1 MVQVKYIGKHQP
13 NCTINTSP
21 DKAKELVAT
30 GAYAYAE
37 KPVEDKPLS
46 VEDKPL
52 SVEDKPLSVEKTAIK
67 K

>member
-46 VEDKPL
+46 VEKV
-52 SVEDKPLSVEKTAIK
+52 VEDKPLSIK

>member
-13 NCTINTSP
+13 NCVINTSH

-30 GAYAYAE
+30 GAYAYVN

-52 SVEDKPLSVEKTAIK
+52 STNK

>member
-13 NCTINTSP
+13 NCVINTSH

-30 GAYAYAE
+30 GAYEYVKKPVVTE
-37 KPVEDKPLS
+37 PVEDKPLS

-52 SVEDKPLSVEKTAIK
+52 STNK